1 LPVAGCRRTITTTV
15 SHRSSASAFSRRLM
29 PTRFQDLEVFKR
41 ARLLVK
47 EVYAATAGFP
57 SSEMYGL
64 TAQMRRAA
72 LSVLSHLA
80 EGQGR
85 LTYGEWRQMLSHA
98 RGSLYEVEA
107 QCVAGTDLG
116 FLTDSAAANL
126 QAKTQSVG
134 RALAGLIRWVR
145 SREAQSKPRR
155 QPATRQPGNQGG
167 RQPQ

>member
-1 LPVAGCRRTITTTV
+1 
-15 SHRSSASAFSRRLM
+15 M

-41 ARLLVK
+41 ARALVK
-47 EVYAATAGFP
+47 EVYSATAAFP

-72 LSVLSHLA
+72 VSIISHIA

-85 LTYGEWRQMLSHA
+85 LSYGEWRQMLSQA

-107 QCVAGTDLG
+107 QCIVANDLG
-116 FLTDSAAANL
+116 FLTDSAAVAL

-134 RALAGLIRWVR
+134 RALAGFIRWVQ
-145 SREAQSKPRR
+145 SREAQAKHRR
-155 QPATRQPGNQGG
+155 RPGNRATRQPQ
-167 RQPQ
+167 